1 MSLQVR
7 PGYVNPLTM
16 MNKNNPIQKQTGNS
30 PDETSDKL
38 AELRAKQQALQNEIL
53 IMQSTGTD
61 SATNTSEK
69 VETLQKQLESI
80 SSEIRAA
87 QNVGS
92 DSEANSAL
100 SDGALA
106 VKISISPEGMQSYR
120 NSLIGKSESYDNVL
134 ARKDE
139 LLSKKEPFIRDYRS
153 AFELQFVGGK
163 KTTEEIASDL
173 FQRYTEK
180 YDEIVQGYQSG
191 ERVSYAA
198 DSESDTGYHQMTM
211 SEELEALTDAYQVYV
226 DNLEKQVQQI
236 PENIKALESIQN
248 TQSRLFGA
256 SDERALKT
264 KDAISRLKNDVIP
277 ENMHEKMIAAAKKFV
292 EQYPR
297 QQDINIFH
305 QNSDNT

>member
-7 PGYVNPLTM
+7 PGYANPFTM
-16 MNKNNPIQKQTGNS
+16 MKDDKSNP
-30 PDETSDKL
+30 
-38 AELRAKQQALQNEIL
+38 
-53 IMQSTGTD
+53 
-61 SATNTSEK
+61 
-69 VETLQKQLESI
+69 LQKQSESI
-80 SSEIRAA
+80 SSELRAA
-87 QNVGS
+87 PN
-92 DSEANSAL
+92 NSTESAAT
-100 SDGALA
+100 SALA

-120 NSLIGKSESYDNVL
+120 NSLIGKSESFDNVL

-191 ERVSYAA
+191 QRVSYAA